1 MDNCYE
7 YLLSVAEKIIKDCA
21 DKKTIEKYF
30 ALKSKLTEKYTEKDC
45 SRRFSSSNK
54 ENLGGSRSVISQ
66 SRKSKSKEKG
76 LSRARVQSYS
86 SKTVSEKTNLSTLP
100 EKREEFLAL

>member
-1 MDNCYE
+1 M
-7 YLLSVAEKIIKDCA
+7 
-21 DKKTIEKYF
+21 
-30 ALKSKLTEKYTEKDC
+30 
-45 SRRFSSSNK
+45 
-54 ENLGGSRSVISQ
+54 ISQ

-86 SKTVSEKTNLSTLP
+86 SKTVSVKTNLSTLP